1 MAVLALMDLAAIYA
15 YRKRIPSIL
24 VCSYLIEGPTYIAL
38 IVFSV
43 LFFFKIAKHGEEKV
57 FFIGMGVSELLLLAV
72 GYVTM
77 HQFLHRWQLKEN
89 TY

>member
-15 YRKRIPSIL
+15 YRERIPSIL
-24 VCSYLIEGPTYIAL
+24 VGSYLIEGPTYIAL

-43 LFFFKIAKHGEEKV
+43 LFFFKIVEHGEEKV

-77 HQFLHRWQLKEN
+77 HQFLHRWQLMEN

>member
-43 LFFFKIAKHGEEKV
+43 LFFFKIVEHGEEKV
-57 FFIGMGVSELLLLAV
+57 FFIGMGVSELLLLAI

-77 HQFLHRWQLKEN
+77 H
-89 TY
+89 

>member
-15 YRKRIPSIL
+15 YRKRVPSVL
-24 VCSYLIEGPTYIAL
+24 VCSYLIEGPTYITL

-57 FFIGMGVSELLLLAV
+57 FFIGMGVAELLLLAV
-72 GYVTM
+72 GYLAM
-77 HQFLHRWQLKEN
+77 H
-89 TY
+89 